1 VAGSGPDSASLA
13 AGEPTVVERPE
24 ASRVVEPAAIVCD
37 WSRVGEESVRA
48 GACVKQRDTHPAR
61 SVLDGFR
68 ARQVDTL
75 LQAPGRPTWAL
86 SLDAVDVI
94 HRIDR

>member
-1 VAGSGPDSASLA
+1 MAGSGPDSASLA
-13 AGEPTVVERPE
+13 AGEPKVVERPE

-37 WSRVGEESVRA
+37 WSRVGEESVVRV

-75 LQAPGRPTWAL
+75 LQAPRRPTWAL

-94 HRIDR
+94 HPDR